1 MKKIFK
7 VLFSIFLCLTCF
19 AAFLLFGAFSCEKK
33 KTLNDFVSEL
43 RTDVFE
49 GSSDNYSLKAA
60 YGFKETP
67 YINDGVI
74 GEKVYSLSFVLT
86 NKLADDVKRTIV
98 FSFNQEEY
106 RADFKFN
113 PSSDSFTAGAEI
125 NEFNLKDFPVKIIA
139 GSEAEEV
146 RLRSVVP
153 PTAIT
158 CDKALEILS
167 SEQGALIETYKN
179 ENGEFSGEI
188 SERIIIKNE
197 KPYWYVGLLNGKG
210 GTKALLID
218 GLNGEILAVR
228 EII

>member
-1 MKKIFK
+1 MRLSCCSARSPAKKRKRLTTSFPNSEPT
-7 VLFSIFLCLTCF
+7 FS
-19 AAFLLFGAFSCEKK
+19 
-33 KTLNDFVSEL
+33 
-43 RTDVFE
+43 
-49 GSSDNYSLKAA
+49 KALP
-60 YGFKETP
+60 T
-67 YINDGVI
+67 
-74 GEKVYSLSFVLT
+74 
-86 NKLADDVKRTIV
+86 
-98 FSFNQEEY
+98 
-106 RADFKFN
+106 
-113 PSSDSFTAGAEI
+113 
-125 NEFNLKDFPVKIIA
+125 
-139 GSEAEEV
+139 AEEV

-188 SERIIIKNE
+188 SERIIVKNE

>member
-7 VLFSIFLCLTCF
+7 VLFSISLCLTCF

-98 FSFNQEEY
+98 FSFNQE
-106 RADFKFN
+106 
-113 PSSDSFTAGAEI
+113 SFV
-125 NEFNLKDFPVKIIA
+125 FLRRV
-139 GSEAEEV
+139 GSV
-146 RLRSVVP
+146 RVFRVP
-153 PTAIT
+153 YIV
-158 CDKALEILS
+158 L
-167 SEQGALIETYKN
+167 QRV
-179 ENGEFSGEI
+179 FSGADENVAHRFFA
-188 SERIIIKNE
+188 SGGAGRKT
-197 KPYWYVGLLNGKG
+197 YMRTDVFLLVY
-210 GTKALLID
+210 A
-218 GLNGEILAVR
+218 
-228 EII
+228 